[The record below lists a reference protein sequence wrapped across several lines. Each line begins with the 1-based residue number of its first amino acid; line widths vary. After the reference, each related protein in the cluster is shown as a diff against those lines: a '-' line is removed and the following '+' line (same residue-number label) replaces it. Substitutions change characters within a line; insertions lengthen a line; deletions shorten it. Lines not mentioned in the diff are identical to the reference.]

1 VATQAWIESAAHQKK
16 PTMADDIA
24 LNGQH
29 LLHTPTGTPAT
40 EATERADAAWMNRR
54 LANRHQCGGLC
65 DAPEHAGDVAAGLEF
80 LEALGLIPYRYE
92 TGENTVR
99 WCGRCKRNRPAAEFD
114 GDTTRL
120 RGGPVV
126 ACCRSCAE
134 ARRAAKKK
142 AKTA

>member
-1 VATQAWIESAAHQKK
+1 MALEGQIESAAYAKTA
-16 PTMADDIA
+16 PIA
-24 LNGQH
+24 NDEGWH
-29 LLHTPTGTPAT
+29 LLALATADEET
-40 EATERADAAWMNRR
+40 EAATRADAAWMSRR
-54 LANRHQCGGLC
+54 LANHHECEGLC

-134 ARRAAKKK
+134 ARRTAKKK